1 LGYLIDQSGN
11 TRGSYLGNGFDL
23 KSDAYGAV
31 RAGQGLY
38 VTTYPAASQPLDA
51 RETSAQLV
59 DSESVL
65 EAMSNSSTRHQAES
79 LKDGYDSLKSFTDAT
94 QNSVSG
100 SSSGGNTAG
109 GGTGSANAFKQPVM
123 LFGSPSGIAMSTQ
136 KSAHLSADQHLN
148 LISGQNMHIAAG
160 KSLIASVSEKIS
172 LFVQN
177 AGMKLFAGKGKVEV
191 QAHSDNI
198 ELTAQKTLKLLSA
211 TEKVEAAAKQE
222 ILLTSGGAYIRVR
235 DGNIEIHAPG
245 KTDVKG
251 GQHSFAGPTQMSAAI
266 PTMPGSEGNYDQ
278 AFIAHW
284 AGTDIPAAN
293 TRFQM
298 FSDGT
303 LISQGVTNDLG
314 ETGLTQSHVP
324 KDVVIKFLENH

>member
-1 LGYLIDQSGN
+1 
-11 TRGSYLGNGFDL
+11 
-23 KSDAYGAV
+23 
-31 RAGQGLY
+31 
-38 VTTYPAASQPLDA
+38 
-51 RETSAQLV
+51 
-59 DSESVL
+59 
-65 EAMSNSSTRHQAES
+65 
-79 LKDGYDSLKSFTDAT
+79 
-94 QNSVSG
+94 
-100 SSSGGNTAG
+100 
-109 GGTGSANAFKQPVM
+109 M